1 MKPIASI
8 TIDATQARRLHAR
21 LSDIL
26 TGYDPGEYDELW
38 LYTRGDE
45 YERTLR
51 CVLYL
56 EPGLMVALDSPVIS
70 AAPPAKNR
78 PKAVRMR
85 PIHLFRTLDALMGCG
100 SNMQINIFRLTS
112 QDRDARV
119 QITPLTDDRTCKRD
133 TEPIQAIL
141 TRPICN
147 ELRLRYCYDDNFPV
161 LTIATDRNM
170 LQLLYR
176 SWKSWSKAVH
186 RGICVIQFYP
196 PSMSAKC
203 RADVSIY
210 GRHRWGPSA
219 TAGVSTAFHIQ
230 TAVRAKCFERAIRCL
245 EPNYAVNMHVFGS
258 AFGRLA
264 LEQRDTQALLLL

>member
-8 TIDATQARRLHAR
+8 TIDATQAQRLHAR

-38 LYTRGDE
+38 LYARGDE

-56 EPGLMVALDSPVIS
+56 EPGLMVALDSPAIN

-100 SNMQINIFRLTS
+100 NNIKITIFRLNS

-119 QITPLTDDRTCKRD
+119 RLAPLADGRPCKSN

-147 ELRLRYCYDDNFPV
+147 ECQIRYCYDDEPV
-161 LTIATDRNM
+161 LTIATDKNM
-170 LQLLYR
+170 LQLLYN
-176 SWKSWSKAVH
+176 SWKSWSKAVR
-186 RGICVIQFYP
+186 RGICIIQFYP

-203 RADVSIY
+203 RADISIDCSN
-210 GRHRWGPSA
+210 RWSPSA
-219 TAGVSTAFHIQ
+219 MVGLSTAFNIQ

-245 EPNYAVNMHVFGS
+245 EPEYAVDMHVLSSGY
-258 AFGRLA
+258 ARLA
-264 LEQRDTQALLLL
+264 LEQINTQALLFL

>member
-8 TIDATQARRLHAR
+8 TIDATQAQRLHAR

-38 LYTRGDE
+38 LYARGDE

-119 QITPLTDDRTCKRD
+119 QITPLADDRACKRN

-147 ELRLRYCYDDNFPV
+147 ECQIRYCYDDEPV
-161 LTIATDRNM
+161 LTIATDKTT
-170 LQLLYR
+170 LQLLYN
-176 SWKSWSKAVH
+176 SWKSWSKAVR

-203 RADVSIY
+203 RADVSIDVSN
-210 GRHRWGPSA
+210 RWSPSA
-219 TAGVSTAFHIQ
+219 MVGVSTAFNVQ
-230 TAVRAKCFERAIRCL
+230 TAVRAKCLERAIRCL
-245 EPNYAVNMHVFGS
+245 EPDYAVNMHVLGS

-264 LEQRDTQALLLL
+264 LEQVNTQALVLF